1 MSDAPKPPHA
11 APGKPV
17 RTPLP
22 RRFYEQATVGERDG
36 AYALLLDGRGARTP
50 ARKPLAVPSRPVAE
64 ALAAEWE
71 AQGEY
76 IDPATMP
83 LTRIVNSALDGV
95 ASQMDAVRDEIVRY
109 AGSDLI
115 CYRADSPSA
124 LVERQDAAWSP
135 LVAFARETLGAR
147 LVLAEGIVHVEQD
160 RTVFDAISLAIADYD
175 SVALAAL
182 HTIMTLTGSAIIALA
197 VARGRLSAEEAWAAA
212 HVDEDF
218 QMEQWGRDEMAL
230 QRRAHRWREMQ
241 AAALIVGAG
250 RA

>member
-1 MSDAPKPPHA
+1 MSDAPKPSGA
-11 APGKPV
+11 LPGKPV

-22 RRFYEQATVGERDG
+22 RRFYKEATVAERDG

-50 ARKPLAVPSRPVAE
+50 ARKPLAVASRVVAE

-71 AQGEY
+71 AQGEH

-83 LTRIVNSALDGV
+83 ITRIVNSAIDGV
-95 ASQMDAVRDEIVRY
+95 ADQMEAVREEIVRY

-115 CYRADSPSA
+115 CYRADGPSA
-124 LVERQDAAWSP
+124 LVDRQDAAWSP
-135 LVAFARETLGAR
+135 LVAFARESLGAR
-147 LVLAEGIVHVEQD
+147 LVLAEGVMHVDQD
-160 RTVFDAISLAIADYD
+160 RSVLDAVSLAIADYD
-175 SVALAAL
+175 LVSLAAL
-182 HTIMTLTGSAIIALA
+182 HTVMTLTGSTIIALA
-197 VARGRLSAEEAWAAA
+197 VARGQVSVEEAWAAA

-218 QMEQWGRDEMAL
+218 QMEQWGTDEAAL

-241 AAALIVGAG
+241 AAARILGA

>member
-1 MSDAPKPPHA
+1 MSDTPKPSGP

-22 RRFYEQATVGERDG
+22 RRFYKEAAVGERDG

-50 ARKPLAVPSRPVAE
+50 ARKPLAVASKAVAE
-64 ALAAEWE
+64 ALAAEWD
-71 AQGEY
+71 AQREQ

-83 LTRIVNSALDGV
+83 LTRIVNSAIDGV
-95 ASQMDAVRDEIVRY
+95 SDQMKAVREEIVRY

-115 CYRADSPSA
+115 CYRAGEPAS

-135 LVAFARETLGAR
+135 LVAFARESLGAR
-147 LVLAEGIVHVEQD
+147 LALAEGVMHVEQD
-160 RTVFDAISLAIADYD
+160 RSVLDAIALAIAEYD
-175 SVALAAL
+175 AVSLAAL
-182 HTIMTLTGSAIIALA
+182 HTVMTLTGSTIIALA
-197 VARGRLSAEEAWAAA
+197 VARGHLSAGEAWAAA

-218 QMEQWGRDEMAL
+218 QMEQWGSDETAL

-241 AAALIVGAG
+241 TAATILAAG
-250 RA
+250 